1 MQKTWR
7 PVVLFVLG
15 SLLLATAVLGQADA
29 AWVGRMDAMAA
40 TLARVSP
47 LLVERGPWTPAQ
59 EAEVRASMATLRGV
73 AHSLSAG
80 GAKGFPDQ
88 DPTLP
93 LLARELAQALDDTQ
107 HSTGS
112 QLKGDARLV
121 VATCIGCHTRA
132 DLLGSKGPSVT
143 LPPVQFKEPWLK
155 ADVLLATRRFSEARV
170 AYNAVVADEVFAA
183 ENHYLWE
190 RAVKRALVLE
200 VRTASDPKGAK
211 ALVDQVI
218 NMPGSESL
226 ARDAVVWQRDIAT
239 WLAEQ
244 QDADV
249 VPGAD
254 ADAAAVAASQNAL
267 FARADALMQQAM
279 AVALA
284 PADSSSDVVYLR
296 ATAMLHRLLARP
308 VDADRKARA
317 LSHLA
322 VAYEAL
328 REVDVWSLYLVYNE
342 ACIEAAPH
350 TAIAAACFERLQ
362 RTLFVENTGS
372 AGGPLP
378 KREQDRLD
386 RLKPLAKVTARAKK
400 SSSKKATPAPTTP

>member
-7 PVVLFVLG
+7 PVVLS
-15 SLLLATAVLGQADA
+15 SLLLATAVLAQADA
-29 AWVGRMDAMAA
+29 AWVGRMDAMAV
-40 TLARVSP
+40 TLAKVSP

-80 GAKGFPDQ
+80 GPKGFPDQ

-93 LLARELAQALDDTQ
+93 LLARELTRALDDTQ
-107 HSTGS
+107 RSTGG
-112 QLKGDARLV
+112 QLKGDARLA

-132 DLLGSKGPSVT
+132 DLLGSRGPTVT
-143 LPPVQFKEPWLK
+143 LPPVQVKEPWLK
-155 ADVLLATRRFSEARV
+155 ADVLLATRRFTEART
-170 AYNAVVADEVFAA
+170 AYQAVVADEVFAE
-183 ENHYLWE
+183 ENRYLWE

-211 ALVDQVI
+211 ALVDQII
-218 NMPGSESL
+218 NMPGSESV
-226 ARDAVVWQRDIAT
+226 ARDAVVWQRDIAS
-239 WLAEQ
+239 WLAEPP
-244 QDADV
+244 DTDV
-249 VPGAD
+249 VPGAT
-254 ADAAAVAASQNAL
+254 ADAAAVVTSQNAL
-267 FARADALMQQAM
+267 FAKADALMQQAQ

-296 ATAMLHRLLARP
+296 ATAMLHRLLSRP

-378 KREQDRLD
+378 KREQERLD
-386 RLKPLAKVTARAKK
+386 RLKPLAKVTGKK
-400 SSSKKATPAPTTP
+400 PSPPPTKTTPAPAPTTP